1 MLPRCLQL
9 ICSSDLSRFAK
20 PSRAAFAAFDSLSRR
35 RKEFGW
41 RFAKG
46 WLWRHESG
54 VLSVSPQPAPSCS
67 PDEMPNLMPDKGWRR
82 HFEEPI
88 PLPDEMA
95 AKAAQGYYHD
105 FLSPLDLPELELD
118 ASPDAGASWPDFGN
132 SSPAG

>member
-1 MLPRCLQL
+1 MVINRPTAKTERIVFAPFSLPTEP
-9 ICSSDLSRFAK
+9 IIAHGLSR
-20 PSRAAFAAFDSLSRR
+20 L
-35 RKEFGW
+35 
-41 RFAKG
+41 RFTA
-46 WLWRHESG
+46 
-54 VLSVSPQPAPSCS
+54 PAPSCS
-67 PDEMPNLMPDKGWRR
+67 PDEMPNLMPDMGWRR

-95 AKAAQGYYHD
+95 AKAEQGYYHD